1 MRKRCV
7 GELGQTASKRVGAP
21 GPFDIHTLHLAYF
34 NDGTRIWNG
43 DAAETAGAI
52 VKDLAAL

>member
-1 MRKRCV
+1 V